1 MFHTSILHF
10 KRFSDGSCTYGNSY
24 NAFTEIHKMKRLIK
38 MKYINAIFHLANCS
52 KNICPRKKV
61 NKKSIKMNEQVNK
74 AIKECDLRSS

>member
-1 MFHTSILHF
+1 
-10 KRFSDGSCTYGNSY
+10 
-24 NAFTEIHKMKRLIK
+24 MKRLIK

-61 NKKSIKMNEQVNK
+61 NKKSIKMNDQVNK